1 MQEMKYEELV
11 EIWKLQ
17 DRSRWREEVFP
28 IVEKL
33 LVERLGYLP
42 EVNVDI
48 QYDRLLDSAESLAQS
63 CNSGLAIDECEK
75 AILLMPDEAEGY
87 YLRGLI
93 HEKDGKLDEA
103 LNDFR
108 LSVHKDFACKE
119 YHESLINLTNDLRL
133 DFDFEYS
140 ELKLELDHARDL
152 TLEDDIDEA
161 TRVLELLSKD
171 FPASAN
177 AWNYRG
183 MIHEG
188 MEQLEKAIEC
198 YLEAV
203 RLNPLFWNAREN
215 LGNARKKLHE
225 EMYGREPMEM
235 ILEETGESILI
246 GDFGDVRLLGGLYV
260 EDPLPGWF
268 YLKEVAYFIKG
279 TPGYRTCP
287 GRSGYDPLALDFEEA
302 RMEGILIKKLFTGK
316 LRTHNPVYLL
326 LILLSGLMGMLPI
339 GGIIIENTSIDFNQK
354 INLLIISSPS
364 WVFGIACLF
373 NTLNSL
379 VSKKPVRE
387 RSNGSAFF

>member
-133 DFDFEYS
+133 DFDFE
-140 ELKLELDHARDL
+140 
-152 TLEDDIDEA
+152 
-161 TRVLELLSKD
+161 
-171 FPASAN
+171 
-177 AWNYRG
+177 
-183 MIHEG
+183 
-188 MEQLEKAIEC
+188 
-198 YLEAV
+198 
-203 RLNPLFWNAREN
+203 
-215 LGNARKKLHE
+215 
-225 EMYGREPMEM
+225 
-235 ILEETGESILI
+235 
-246 GDFGDVRLLGGLYV
+246 
-260 EDPLPGWF
+260 
-268 YLKEVAYFIKG
+268 
-279 TPGYRTCP
+279 
-287 GRSGYDPLALDFEEA
+287 
-302 RMEGILIKKLFTGK
+302 
-316 LRTHNPVYLL
+316 
-326 LILLSGLMGMLPI
+326 
-339 GGIIIENTSIDFNQK
+339 
-354 INLLIISSPS
+354 
-364 WVFGIACLF
+364 
-373 NTLNSL
+373 
-379 VSKKPVRE
+379 
-387 RSNGSAFF
+387 